1 MRSFSILPVLII
13 FMLSLIF
20 QPGGACAEED
30 TDTPGM
36 MNTNNT
42 GPPPPL
48 DEYNNIPPGLLMS
61 DDTIPAQP
69 IQDTAQSDADVMTMD
84 EIVDAYDKGRYEVVA
99 RHLLP
104 IATNNYPQAQELLGI
119 MYYKGQGVTQDYE
132 SAIEW
137 LTKAAES
144 GRPLAEH
151 YLATLILAGNGTTA
165 DPPAALMWLYIAAV
179 HYPEG
184 AEKNRTIQDR
194 NNLASRLS
202 RRDRM
207 RAFELARD
215 WLKKKDEAALFEE
228 EAAP

>member
-1 MRSFSILPVLII
+1 MRFYSVLSLLII
-13 FMLSLIF
+13 FAVF
-20 QPGGACAEED
+20 RAGTACAEED
-30 TDTPGM
+30 TDTPGL

-42 GPPPPL
+42 GSPPSL
-48 DEYNNIPPGLLMS
+48 DEYNNVAPGMLMS
-61 DDTIPAQP
+61 DDLMPAP
-69 IQDTAQSDADVMTMD
+69 TSQDTTQSDADVMTME
-84 EIVDAYDKGRYEVVA
+84 EIVDSYDRGRYEVVF

-132 SAIEW
+132 AAIEW
-137 LTKAAES
+137 LTKAAEA
-144 GRPLAEH
+144 GRPLGEH
-151 YLATLILAGNGTTA
+151 YLATLLLAGNGTA
-165 DPPAALMWLYIAAV
+165 KDPVAALMWLYIAAV

-184 AEKNRTIQDR
+184 AEKARAIQDR